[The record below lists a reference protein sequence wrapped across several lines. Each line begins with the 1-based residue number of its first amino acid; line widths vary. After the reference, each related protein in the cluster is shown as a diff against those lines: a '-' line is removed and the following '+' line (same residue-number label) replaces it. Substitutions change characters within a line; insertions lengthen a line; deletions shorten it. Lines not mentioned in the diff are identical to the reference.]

1 MTEPTPDTD
10 PAAVDVPLDSEHTSD
25 AHPSHEAARYR
36 VRLRET
42 EAEVA
47 RLTTA
52 LAAAQRS
59 QIESLV
65 GSALNPETFWKLTDP
80 ADLLDD
86 SGAVDPEL
94 VRAAARRVRQ
104 EIGTVKPAGRGGF
117 TSGAQSGA
125 PARPPSF
132 ADAFTPKRG

>member
-1 MTEPTPDTD
+1 MTEPTPD
-10 PAAVDVPLDSEHTSD
+10 AADLAVDSEHTTD
-25 AHPSHEAARYR
+25 AHPSHEAAKYR

-42 EAEVA
+42 EAEVQ

-80 ADLLDD
+80 AELLDD
-86 SGAVDPEL
+86 TGAVDPEL
-94 VRAAARRVRQ
+94 VREAAQKVRQ
-104 EIGTVKPAGRGGF
+104 EIGTVKPQGRGLV
-117 TSGAQSGA
+117 SGAQSGA
-125 PARPPSF
+125 PAKAPSF
-132 ADAFTPKRG
+132 VDAFSPKRG